1 MVPPAPGAAA
11 AGEGLPGRW
20 MMRTL
25 DAGGRRGGAQQRWR
39 RCSCLRRPAT
49 ARAAPSCRRTPN
61 ASIYCFIHRRHQH
74 QHQHQLDEVAIESI
88 ALTRYHDGACML
100 GATDCPVCLGEFRDG
115 ELLRLLPKC
124 GRAFYVPALTP
135 GSAPLAAADSA
146 GGLGDSQLPLDLTEK
161 VTETTEI
168 VMEWHGSNFRRL

>member
-25 DAGGRRGGAQQRWR
+25 DAGGRRGGAQQRRR

-124 GRAFYVPALTP
+124 GRAFYVPCIDAWLRAVGRGGRRRRAGRQP
-135 GSAPLAAADSA
+135 AAARSNRKSD
-146 GGLGDSQLPLDLTEK
+146 GDDGIRDG
-161 VTETTEI
+161 VA
-168 VMEWHGSNFRRL
+168 WF